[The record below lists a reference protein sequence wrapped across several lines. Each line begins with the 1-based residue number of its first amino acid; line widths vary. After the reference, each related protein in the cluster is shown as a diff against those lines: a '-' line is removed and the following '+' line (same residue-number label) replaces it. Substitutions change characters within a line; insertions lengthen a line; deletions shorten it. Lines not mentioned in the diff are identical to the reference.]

1 MDEDGEPLMDPDMPS
16 DREPSAEPG
25 NPVDDYEEEDWRR
38 ERSPTP
44 VLDSAVDEDKVGKP
58 RKRLVK
64 RGAKESSQDHSGSP
78 LAAIAGEGLDDWE
91 EEEED
96 EEASSSKKRKAS
108 YLLKMGKEGSEKK
121 EKRRSSSS
129 KMERSA
135 GKLSK
140 VGSKGYEGSRD
151 QGGDPEIKEL
161 WDTIA
166 GGDSE
171 V

>member
-1 MDEDGEPLMDPDMPS
+1 MDEDGEPLMDPDLPS
-16 DREPSAEPG
+16 DREPSPEPG
-25 NPVDDYEEEDWRR
+25 YPVDDFEEEDWRR

-44 VLDSAVDEDKVGKP
+44 VLDSAVDEDKVGKS

-64 RGAKESSQDHSGSP
+64 KGAKETSEDHSGSP

-91 EEEED
+91 EEEEE
-96 EEASSSKKRKAS
+96 EEAASSKERKAS
-108 YLLKMGKEGSEKK
+108 YMLKMGKEGSGKK
-121 EKRRSSSS
+121 EKRKSTSS
-129 KMERSA
+129 KMERSV
-135 GKLSK
+135 GKVSK
-140 VGSKGYEGSRD
+140 AGSKGYGGSRD